1 MKYKKVTQHIK
12 RNFIVGLAT
21 VLPLFITLWILNFVI
36 KFIHSKLKFLPQR
49 FFPENPYVSIGF
61 EIAIF
66 LFLLFIIYLAGL
78 FTSNYIGKKFLS
90 FLEKSIETIPIVKT
104 IYKAAKQLV
113 EGITVTEKKAFKQ
126 VVLFPISKRKKIYII
141 GFITGSFFLKER
153 NKKEEYSAVF
163 LPTSPNVT
171 TGAVMIIKTKELI
184 FIDIPVET
192 AFKFIISGGIISGI
206 ETQKIKQK

>member
-1 MKYKKVTQHIK
+1 MKYKKVTQHVK

-21 VLPLFITLWILNFVI
+21 VLPIFITLWVLNFVI
-36 KFIHSKLKFLPQR
+36 KFIHSKLKFLPQK
-49 FFPENPYVSIGF
+49 FFPENVYVSIGF
-61 EIAIF
+61 EVAIF

-141 GFITGSFFLKER
+141 GFITGSFFLKVK
-153 NKKEEYSAVF
+153 NKKEEFSAVF